1 MMNQKEHY
9 GTYRFLGYFVP
20 ANNNNME
27 REKKKIHYPKVTYSL
42 IVNFT
47 TTFNYTI

>member
-27 REKKKIHYPKVTYSL
+27 RERKK
-42 IVNFT
+42 
-47 TTFNYTI
+47 YTILKLPIA

>member
-9 GTYRFLGYFVP
+9 GTYRFFGYFVP

-27 REKKKIHYPKVTYSL
+27 RGEKINYPKVTYSL

-47 TTFNYTI
+47 TTFNDTI